1 LAIFGLGSELP
12 TTHPESGFVHLKYKN
27 GASAVL
33 DFSISSRAFKS
44 GFEIKTPI
52 GNFSANKVRLSP
64 TGEFHIIDD
73 SGNQIARLE
82 TEGFFSSVYNIIITG
97 GGGYQFGRS
106 ADSSHQWACKGEGK
120 LYRISEKEKRRFEL
134 SAETPIAECS
144 KAPMFNDYQIR
155 VFNDVD
161 LKLAICVFIALSL
174 LEYQSDAGI
183 PD

>member
-1 LAIFGLGSELP
+1 M
-12 TTHPESGFVHLKYKN
+12 V
-27 GASAVL
+27 
-33 DFSISSRAFKS
+33 DFSISSRAFTT
-44 GFEIKTPI
+44 GFDIRTPL

-64 TGEFHIIDD
+64 TGEFRILND
-73 SGNQIARLE
+73 SGHQIARLE
-82 TEGFFSSVYNIIITG
+82 KEGFFSSVYNIIITG
-97 GGGYQFGRS
+97 GAGYQFGRS
-106 ADSSHQWACKGEGK
+106 GDSSHEWACKGEGK

-144 KAPMFNDYQIR
+144 KSRMFNDYQIR